1 MLHTSHHLRLPA
13 FFMIF
18 IGLLPYSMLKQAP
31 ITQAQATLQSAID
44 PVVPTLIHRQKY
56 NDAITRLEQIL
67 EREPQNSEALTYLAT
82 ANLYQ
87 NLEFVKAQKE
97 FEVAFKAGGG
107 ATFFVTHS
115 HEEFTTDDIADYCRG
130 FFHLRKDR
138 LEFQSVDGTHTI
150 NVPFNQLKEFKQNRL
165 SRKAFHIKFGGKSQ
179 NFLGRSNTELEVL
192 LIIALYKSF
201 AATPTQTD

>member
-1 MLHTSHHLRLPA
+1 MLHTSHYSHLLA
-13 FFMIF
+13 LFMLF
-18 IGLLPYSMLKQAP
+18 IGLLPYSLLKHSANAH
-31 ITQAQATLQSAID
+31 AQGAVQSPID
-44 PVVPTLIHRQKY
+44 PVVPTLIYRQRY
-56 NDAITRLEQIL
+56 NDAITRLEQML
-67 EREPQNSEALTYLAT
+67 EREPQNGEALTYMAT

-87 NLEFVKAQKE
+87 NLEFTKAQRE
-97 FEVAFKAGGG
+97 FEEAFKAGGG

-138 LEFQSVDGTHTI
+138 LEFVSVDGTHTLK
-150 NVPFNQLKEFKQNRL
+150 VPFSELKEFKQNRL

-179 NFLGRSNTELEVL
+179 NFQGRSNTELEVL

-201 AATPTQTD
+201 TGNLK